1 MVLRVLKY
9 FGITMA
15 VLLVLAILFFGWIFL
30 VVQSGSDRVRTHITT
45 PSMIDDAKFSEIS
58 AALTDDLGLEC
69 AKTLD
74 DGRCRYWDTPSTDSG
89 FIRAILNVQYKKH
102 HDGSSSFIVGSYPKT
117 FLLVLSYTAF
127 RHKKA
132 EQLLLPFFA
141 GDLTRAER
149 QHRNLGRDTFTDL
162 RCTQECDG

>member
-1 MVLRVLKY
+1 
-9 FGITMA
+9 
-15 VLLVLAILFFGWIFL
+15 
-30 VVQSGSDRVRTHITT
+30 
-45 PSMIDDAKFSEIS
+45 MIDDAKFSEIS

-89 FIRAILNVQYKKH
+89 FIRAFLSVQYKKH
-102 HDGSSSFIVGSYPKT
+102 HDGSSSFIVESYPKT
-117 FLLVLSYTAF
+117 FLLVLSYTAV

-132 EQLLLPFFA
+132 EQLLLSYFA
-141 GDLTRAER
+141 GELTRAER

-162 RCTQECDG
+162 RCTQGVCRVKRGYVSGGQPEFLSLAMGLFTARSR